1 MAIEQAI
8 ANVLDETVR
17 ALALLDLDTL
27 KAVEERAA
35 VLSRSP
41 LIADEICIAS
51 ILRKKS
57 VLELV
62 LYHSE
67 SNLNALQRLY
77 GRNTRDLWEHLPR

>member
-8 ANVLDETVR
+8 ADVLDEAIR
-17 ALALLDLDTL
+17 ALAILDLDAL
-27 KAVEERAA
+27 KAMEERLT
-35 VLSRSP
+35 VLSQSR
-41 LIADEICIAS
+41 LIADEIRIAS
-51 ILRKKS
+51 ILRKKR

-77 GRNTRDLWEHLPR
+77 GRNTRDLWEH

>member
-8 ANVLDETVR
+8 TNVLDDTIR
-17 ALALLDLDTL
+17 ALSVLDLDAL
-27 KAVEERAA
+27 KSVEERVT
-35 VLSRSP
+35 VLSQSA

-51 ILRKKS
+51 ILRKKR

-62 LYHSE
+62 LHHSE

-77 GRNTRDLWEHLPR
+77 GRNTRDRWEH